1 MGGYPLKVLMTK
13 RKLSESVGWSEANGR
28 RWVNQFKDYIPYIKD
43 GNKVLFTEESKRILS
58 IIKKMN
64 EQGLNSSDIFEIF
77 KVEGIPNNDFELNKI
92 FEENSNK
99 PVNSYNKDIAG
110 TIPTQKDIVLPLLS
124 ILKDRKPWTTTMLN
138 QGVADCFSLSEE
150 QKNVT
155 YPNSKDSI
163 FTHRMRT
170 TRYVLKK
177 KGYIDEVSKFTFQI
191 TDEGFELLTDNEQD
205 INEEIEEL
213 EKVIDPF
220 EVIQEK
226 VEDIENELINDLLEH
241 LKQAHWRRLETIVV
255 ELMTAMGYGD
265 GEVTEKTN
273 DGGLDGI
280 IKEDKLGLDNIY
292 LQAKKWENSVGRPE
306 VMSFSG
312 ALDAKGARKGIFITT
327 SSFTAGAKEYAE
339 RLESKKIILIDGRR
353 LAKLM
358 IENNIGV
365 NVKRKIVIKEVDFS
379 YFEGE

>member
-1 MGGYPLKVLMTK
+1 MKVFLTK
-13 RKLSESVGWSEANGR
+13 KKLSASVGWSETNGR
-28 RWVNQFKDYIPYIKD
+28 RWVKQFQQYIPCIKE
-43 GNKVLFTEESKRILS
+43 GKKVFYTEESKNVLS
-58 IIKKMN
+58 TIKKLS
-64 EQGLNSSDIFEIF
+64 EQGLSSSDILEIF
-77 KVEGIPNNDFELNKI
+77 KKYGIPNSESELTKLVAKNTSKSLNI
-92 FEENSNK
+92 
-99 PVNSYNKDIAG
+99 YNKDIAE
-110 TIPTQKDIVLPLLS
+110 TIPTQKEIILPMLS
-124 ILKDRKPWTTTMLN
+124 LLKDRKPWTTTMLN
-138 QGVADCFSLSEE
+138 QGLAEYFLLNEE
-150 QKNVT
+150 QKNVI

-163 FTHRMRT
+163 FTHRMRS
-170 TRYVLKK
+170 TRYSLKK
-177 KGYIDEVSKFTFQI
+177 QGYIDEVSKFTYQI
-191 TDEGFELLTDNEQD
+191 TDDGFELLSDNEHD
-205 INEEIEEL
+205 IHEEIEEL

-220 EVIQEK
+220 EIIQEK

-292 LQAKKWENSVGRPE
+292 LQAKKWESSVGRPE

-327 SSFTAGAKEYAE
+327 SSFTTGAKEYAE

-365 NVKRKIVIKEVDFS
+365 NIKKTVVIKEVDFS